1 MVAAAAI
8 DHLRRAQVS
17 QPERSPWRPPEES
30 QPATASEGD
39 GNGGGNPVPEPERDT
54 IAIAPI
60 IWTTA
65 ICAVIAAGGHAVLW
79 IASSIG
85 WTVPVETPEGARGAA
100 VPWQPVIGM
109 VLVLV
114 AIVAFGGYFI
124 AARRARVAISASFL
138 LTFLVALS
146 YILTLQGLA
155 SATQTG
161 GAKDMFNDFRTVVI
175 VIIGFYF
182 GTEALVAGAKIIGA
196 AITRNDPKIVQR
208 MDRDLAPRPT
218 G

>member
-1 MVAAAAI
+1 
-8 DHLRRAQVS
+8 VS
-17 QPERSPWRPPEES
+17 QPEQSQWRSPEEIQQRAASQGDDGVGSPPE
-30 QPATASEGD
+30 PA
-39 GNGGGNPVPEPERDT
+39 RDT

-79 IASSIG
+79 IASSQG
-85 WTVPVETPEGARGAA
+85 WTVPIETPEGARGAA
-100 VPWQPVIGM
+100 VPWQPVTGI
-109 VLVLV
+109 VLVVV
-114 AIVAFGGYFI
+114 AIVAFGGFFI

-146 YILTLQGLA
+146 YVLTLQGLA
-155 SATQTG
+155 AATQTG
-161 GAKDMFNDFRTVVI
+161 GAKDLFNDFRTVII

-182 GTEALVAGAKIIGA
+182 GTEALIAGAKIIGA
-196 AITRNDPKIVQR
+196 ALTHNDPKTIQR
-208 MDRDLAPRPT
+208 ADRDLAPKPT

>member
-1 MVAAAAI
+1 M
-8 DHLRRAQVS
+8 S

-30 QPATASEGD
+30 QKAAEGGD
-39 GNGGGNPVPEPERDT
+39 GGSAVPEPERDT

-65 ICAVIAAGGHAVLW
+65 ICAVIAAGGHATLW
-79 IASSIG
+79 IASSLG
-85 WTVPVETPEGARGAA
+85 WTVPIETPDGARGAA
-100 VPWQPVIGM
+100 VPWQPVTGI

-114 AIVAFGGYFI
+114 AVVAFGGYFI
-124 AARRARVAISASFL
+124 ASRRARVAIAASFL

-146 YILTLQGLA
+146 YVLTLQGLA
-155 SATQTG
+155 AATQTG
-161 GAKDMFNDFRTVVI
+161 GAKDLFHDFRTVII

-196 AITRNDPKIVQR
+196 AITRNDPKMVQR
-208 MDRDLAPRPT
+208 ADRDLAPRPT